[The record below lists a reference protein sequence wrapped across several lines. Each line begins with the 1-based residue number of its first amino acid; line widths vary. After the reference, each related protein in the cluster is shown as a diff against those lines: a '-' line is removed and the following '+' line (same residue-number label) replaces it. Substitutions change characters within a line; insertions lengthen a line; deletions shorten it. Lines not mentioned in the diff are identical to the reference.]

1 MKIIKRNGAEV
12 AFDIQKIERAITK
25 ANNSVTEADR
35 MTPVQI
41 GRIAESVE
49 LQCQK
54 MNRAPTVE
62 EIQDMVEHHIMAH
75 GAFEVAKHYIT
86 YRYTRSLVRRANT
99 GTHGLR
105 PCPSTLWTTI
115 FTTGWRN
122 P

>member
-49 LQCQK
+49 LQWGGEAIWFAPVISEVVCLVMALAFMGRFWK
-54 MNRAPTVE
+54 SNR
-62 EIQDMVEHHIMAH
+62 
-75 GAFEVAKHYIT
+75 
-86 YRYTRSLVRRANT
+86 
-99 GTHGLR
+99 
-105 PCPSTLWTTI
+105 TLAAA
-115 FTTGWRN
+115 
-122 P
+122 